1 VAMNSFWIDLGRNWL
16 ADMRVDV
23 TRYVIF
29 AVSVTV
35 LLYGVFA
42 IVLRGRKIREET
54 PPARQWITEFFISVR
69 TVAIF
74 STVGLVIFLLARA
87 GLMPLPDLA
96 ASWGPVWFAVSLA
109 AMIVGHDA
117 YFYWAHRTMHRPSLF
132 RAFHRRHHRSHNPT
146 PFSAYSFDLAE
157 AAVMASFVPLWLL
170 VFPTPY
176 PAVGLFMI
184 HQIARNTLGHAGY
197 ELMPARKDGWPLFD
211 FLTTATH
218 HNLHHAQA
226 GWNHGLYFTWWDRMM
241 GTEHP
246 NYHARFAEVVRR
258 PLLDRKGE
266 AQAEGAALK
275 SR

>member
-1 VAMNSFWIDLGRNWL
+1 MREFWMDLANQWTS
-16 ADMRVDV
+16 DTVTDV
-23 TRYVIF
+23 SRYAIF
-29 AVSVTV
+29 AVAVAVVLYV
-35 LLYGVFA
+35 LLGG
-42 IVLRGRKIREET
+42 VLRGRKIREET
-54 PPARQWITEFFISVR
+54 PPAKQWITEFLVSIRSV
-69 TVAIF
+69 VVF
-74 STVGLVIFLLARA
+74 STVGVAIFLLNRFN
-87 GLMPLPDLA
+87 LLPLPHLA
-96 ASWGPVWFAVSLA
+96 QTWGPAWFAFSLV

-117 YFYWAHRTMHRPSLF
+117 YFYWAHRTMHRPQFF

-170 VFPTPY
+170 IFPTPF
-176 PAVGLFMI
+176 AVTGLFML

-197 ELMPARKDGWPLFD
+197 ELMPARKDGRPLFD

-246 NYHARFAEVVRR
+246 QYHARFAEVVGR
-258 PLLDRKGE
+258 PLLART
-266 AQAEGAALK
+266 GAVQVDGA
-275 SR
+275 